1 LQEFE
6 IIIVGAGPAG
16 LSAGI
21 YVARQNVSCL
31 IISKDLGGQMN
42 LIPRLE
48 NYPGAIMTSGQILAK
63 TLETQYLSFKGEIVY
78 DTIEKIDEFE
88 GGFKIKTT
96 RSEYRSKSVV
106 LAPGKVPNM
115 LGIENESEYFN
126 KGIHYCTKCDA
137 PFYQGRTTA
146 SVGVGSYLLESG
158 LLLSRMASK
167 MYLILK
173 GSRLAGDKD
182 LVAAVVN
189 NKNIE
194 IVTQSSV
201 KAISG
206 NSVLQQIT
214 IVDSS
219 GAEKI
224 LDVDALFIEM
234 GSKINLDYVKH
245 LVKINTKGEIEIE
258 SGGMTSHPA
267 IFAAGDATTIPYKQ
281 IIVACGDGS
290 NAGLSAFN
298 YLEDKPKSPKGT
310 NWDKAIAYWS
320 KLNSDSGAKFDK
332 EVEIRG
338 DDISPMVTWGTSP
351 QDVITVTGIVP
362 DPADEKDEDRKASM
376 NRSLNYM
383 GLKPNT
389 KIIDIKIDRIFI
401 GSCTNG
407 RIGDLEMQPK

>member
-1 LQEFE
+1 MQEEFE
-6 IIIVGAGPAG
+6 IVIVGAGPAG

-21 YVARQNVSCL
+21 YIARQNVSCL

-48 NYPGAIMTSGQILAK
+48 NYPGTIMSSGPILAK
-63 TLETQYLSFKGEIVY
+63 TLETQYLSFKGEMVY
-78 DTIEKIDEFE
+78 DTVEKIDEFE

-96 RSEYRSKSVV
+96 RTEYRAKSVV

-115 LGIENESEYFN
+115 LGLENESEYFN

-146 SVGVGSYLLESG
+146 SVGVGNYLLESG

-167 MYLILK
+167 MYLILRGAK
-173 GSRLAGDKD
+173 LAGDKD
-182 LVAAVVN
+182 LVAAIEN

-201 KAISG
+201 KAVSG

-219 GAEKI
+219 GAEKV

-258 SGGMTSHPA
+258 SGGGTSHPA

-298 YLEDKPKSPKGT
+298 YLEKLKGKPG
-310 NWDKAIAYWS
+310 
-320 KLNSDSGAKFDK
+320 
-332 EVEIRG
+332 VR
-338 DDISPMVTWGTSP
+338 
-351 QDVITVTGIVP
+351 
-362 DPADEKDEDRKASM
+362 ADWKKQ
-376 NRSLNYM
+376 
-383 GLKPNT
+383 
-389 KIIDIKIDRIFI
+389 I
-401 GSCTNG
+401 GG
-407 RIGDLEMQPK
+407 QVFHY

>member
-31 IISKDLGGQMN
+31 VISKDLGGQMN

-48 NYPGAIMTSGQILAK
+48 NYPGAIMSSGQILAK

-78 DTIEKIDEFE
+78 DSVEKIDESE

-96 RSEYRSKSVV
+96 RSEYKAKAIV

-115 LGIENESEYFN
+115 LGLENESQYFN

-167 MYLILK
+167 MYLILR
-173 GSRLAGDKD
+173 GSKLAGDKD
-182 LVAAVVN
+182 LIATLEN

-234 GSKINLDYVKH
+234 GSKINLDFVKH

-298 YLEDKPKSPKGT
+298 YIEKLKGKPG
-310 NWDKAIAYWS
+310 
-320 KLNSDSGAKFDK
+320 
-332 EVEIRG
+332 VR
-338 DDISPMVTWGTSP
+338 
-351 QDVITVTGIVP
+351 
-362 DPADEKDEDRKASM
+362 ADWKKQ
-376 NRSLNYM
+376 
-383 GLKPNT
+383 
-389 KIIDIKIDRIFI
+389 I
-401 GSCTNG
+401 GG
-407 RIGDLEMQPK
+407 QVFHY

>member
-31 IISKDLGGQMN
+31 VISKDLGGQMN

-48 NYPGAIMTSGQILAK
+48 NYPGAIMSSGPILAK

-78 DTIEKIDEFE
+78 DSVEKIDESE

-96 RSEYRSKSVV
+96 RSEYKAKAIV

-115 LGIENESEYFN
+115 LGLENESQYFN

-167 MYLILK
+167 MYLILR

-182 LVAAVVN
+182 LVAAVEN
-189 NKNIE
+189 NINFE
-194 IVTQSSV
+194 IVTQSLV
-201 KAISG
+201 KAISV

-298 YLEDKPKSPKGT
+298 YIEKLKGKPG
-310 NWDKAIAYWS
+310 
-320 KLNSDSGAKFDK
+320 L
-332 EVEIRG
+332 R
-338 DDISPMVTWGTSP
+338 
-351 QDVITVTGIVP
+351 
-362 DPADEKDEDRKASM
+362 ADWKKQ
-376 NRSLNYM
+376 
-383 GLKPNT
+383 
-389 KIIDIKIDRIFI
+389 I
-401 GSCTNG
+401 GG
-407 RIGDLEMQPK
+407 QVFHY

>member
-1 LQEFE
+1 MQEFE
-6 IIIVGAGPAG
+6 IVIVGAGPAG

-78 DTIEKIDEFE
+78 DTIEKIDESE

-96 RSEYRSKSVV
+96 RSEYAAKSVV

-115 LGIENESEYFN
+115 LGLENESDYFN

-146 SVGVGSYLLESG
+146 SVGVGSYLVESG

-173 GSRLAGDKD
+173 GSKLAGDKD
-182 LVAAVVN
+182 LITTLEN

-194 IVTQSSV
+194 IITQSSV
-201 KAISG
+201 KSISG
-206 NSVLQQIT
+206 NSALQQIT

-219 GAEKI
+219 GAEKV
-224 LDVDALFIEM
+224 LDVDALFIEL

-298 YLEDKPKSPKGT
+298 YLEKLKGKPG
-310 NWDKAIAYWS
+310 
-320 KLNSDSGAKFDK
+320 
-332 EVEIRG
+332 IR
-338 DDISPMVTWGTSP
+338 
-351 QDVITVTGIVP
+351 
-362 DPADEKDEDRKASM
+362 ADWKKQ
-376 NRSLNYM
+376 
-383 GLKPNT
+383 
-389 KIIDIKIDRIFI
+389 I
-401 GSCTNG
+401 GN
-407 RIGDLEMQPK
+407 QVFHY

>member
-1 LQEFE
+1 LKEFE

-16 LSAGI
+16 LTAGI

-78 DTIEKIDEFE
+78 DTVEKIDEFE

-115 LGIENESEYFN
+115 LGLENESDYFN

-182 LVAAVVN
+182 LIAAIEN

-206 NSVLQQIT
+206 NSVLQHIT

-219 GAEKI
+219 GAEKV

-298 YLEDKPKSPKGT
+298 YLEKLKGKPG
-310 NWDKAIAYWS
+310 
-320 KLNSDSGAKFDK
+320 
-332 EVEIRG
+332 VR
-338 DDISPMVTWGTSP
+338 
-351 QDVITVTGIVP
+351 
-362 DPADEKDEDRKASM
+362 ADWKKQ
-376 NRSLNYM
+376 
-383 GLKPNT
+383 
-389 KIIDIKIDRIFI
+389 I
-401 GSCTNG
+401 GG
-407 RIGDLEMQPK
+407 QVFHY

>member
-31 IISKDLGGQMN
+31 VISKDLGGQMN

-48 NYPGAIMTSGQILAK
+48 NYPGAIMSSGPILAK

-78 DTIEKIDEFE
+78 DSVEKIDELE

-96 RSEYRSKSVV
+96 RSEYKAKAIV

-115 LGIENESEYFN
+115 LGLENESQYFN

-167 MYLILK
+167 MYLILR
-173 GSRLAGDKD
+173 GSKLAGDKD
-182 LVAAVVN
+182 LVAAVEN

-298 YLEDKPKSPKGT
+298 YIEKLKGKPG
-310 NWDKAIAYWS
+310 
-320 KLNSDSGAKFDK
+320 L
-332 EVEIRG
+332 R
-338 DDISPMVTWGTSP
+338 
-351 QDVITVTGIVP
+351 
-362 DPADEKDEDRKASM
+362 ADWKKQ
-376 NRSLNYM
+376 
-383 GLKPNT
+383 
-389 KIIDIKIDRIFI
+389 I
-401 GSCTNG
+401 GG
-407 RIGDLEMQPK
+407 QVFHY

>member
-6 IIIVGAGPAG
+6 IVIVGAGPAG

-78 DTIEKIDEFE
+78 DTVEKIDEFE

-96 RSEYRSKSVV
+96 RTEYRAKSVV

-115 LGIENESEYFN
+115 LGLENESDYFN

-146 SVGVGSYLLESG
+146 SVGVGNYLLESG

-167 MYLILK
+167 MYLILRGTK
-173 GSRLAGDKD
+173 LAGDKD
-182 LVAAVVN
+182 LVAAIEN

-214 IVDSS
+214 IIDSS
-219 GAEKI
+219 GAEKV

-298 YLEDKPKSPKGT
+298 YLEKLKGKPG
-310 NWDKAIAYWS
+310 
-320 KLNSDSGAKFDK
+320 
-332 EVEIRG
+332 VR
-338 DDISPMVTWGTSP
+338 
-351 QDVITVTGIVP
+351 
-362 DPADEKDEDRKASM
+362 ADWKKQ
-376 NRSLNYM
+376 
-383 GLKPNT
+383 
-389 KIIDIKIDRIFI
+389 I
-401 GSCTNG
+401 GG
-407 RIGDLEMQPK
+407 QVFHY

>member
-1 LQEFE
+1 MQEFE
-6 IIIVGAGPAG
+6 IVIVGAGPAG

-115 LGIENESEYFN
+115 LGLENESEYFN

-137 PFYQGRTTA
+137 PFYQGRITA
-146 SVGVGSYLLESG
+146 SVGVGNYLLESG

-167 MYLILK
+167 MYLILRGAK
-173 GSRLAGDKD
+173 LAGDKD
-182 LVAAVVN
+182 LVAAIEN

-219 GAEKI
+219 GAEKV

-298 YLEDKPKSPKGT
+298 YLEKLKGKPG
-310 NWDKAIAYWS
+310 
-320 KLNSDSGAKFDK
+320 
-332 EVEIRG
+332 VR
-338 DDISPMVTWGTSP
+338 
-351 QDVITVTGIVP
+351 
-362 DPADEKDEDRKASM
+362 ADWKKQ
-376 NRSLNYM
+376 
-383 GLKPNT
+383 
-389 KIIDIKIDRIFI
+389 I
-401 GSCTNG
+401 GG
-407 RIGDLEMQPK
+407 QVFHY

>member
-6 IIIVGAGPAG
+6 IVIVGAGPAG

-78 DTIEKIDEFE
+78 DTVEKIDEFE

-96 RSEYRSKSVV
+96 RTEYRAKSVV

-115 LGIENESEYFN
+115 LGLENESQYFN

-146 SVGVGSYLLESG
+146 SVGVGNYLLESG

-173 GSRLAGDKD
+173 GARLAGDKD
-182 LVAAVVN
+182 LVAAIEN

-194 IVTQSSV
+194 IVPQSSV

-219 GAEKI
+219 GAEKV

-298 YLEDKPKSPKGT
+298 YLEKLKGKPG
-310 NWDKAIAYWS
+310 
-320 KLNSDSGAKFDK
+320 
-332 EVEIRG
+332 VR
-338 DDISPMVTWGTSP
+338 
-351 QDVITVTGIVP
+351 
-362 DPADEKDEDRKASM
+362 ADWKKQ
-376 NRSLNYM
+376 
-383 GLKPNT
+383 
-389 KIIDIKIDRIFI
+389 
-401 GSCTNG
+401 
-407 RIGDLEMQPK
+407 IGDRFSIINFR

>member
-1 LQEFE
+1 MQEFE
-6 IIIVGAGPAG
+6 IVIVGAGPAG

-78 DTIEKIDEFE
+78 DTIEKIDESE

-96 RSEYRSKSVV
+96 RSEYAAKSVV

-115 LGIENESEYFN
+115 LGLENESDYFN

-146 SVGVGSYLLESG
+146 SVGVGNYLLESG
-158 LLLSRMASK
+158 MLLSRMASK
-167 MYLILK
+167 MYLILRGAK
-173 GSRLAGDKD
+173 LAGDKD
-182 LVAAVVN
+182 LVAAIEN

-219 GAEKI
+219 GAEKV

-298 YLEDKPKSPKGT
+298 YLEKLKGKPG
-310 NWDKAIAYWS
+310 
-320 KLNSDSGAKFDK
+320 
-332 EVEIRG
+332 VR
-338 DDISPMVTWGTSP
+338 
-351 QDVITVTGIVP
+351 
-362 DPADEKDEDRKASM
+362 ADWKKQ
-376 NRSLNYM
+376 
-383 GLKPNT
+383 
-389 KIIDIKIDRIFI
+389 I
-401 GSCTNG
+401 GG
-407 RIGDLEMQPK
+407 QVFHY

>member
-1 LQEFE
+1 LKEFE

-16 LSAGI
+16 LTAGI

-78 DTIEKIDEFE
+78 DTVEKIDEFE

-96 RSEYRSKSVV
+96 RSEYAAKSVV

-115 LGIENESEYFN
+115 LGLENESEYFN

-146 SVGVGSYLLESG
+146 SVGVGNYLLESG

-173 GSRLAGDKD
+173 GAKLAGDKD
-182 LVAAVVN
+182 LVAAIEN

-219 GAEKI
+219 GAEKV

-298 YLEDKPKSPKGT
+298 YLEKLKGKPG
-310 NWDKAIAYWS
+310 
-320 KLNSDSGAKFDK
+320 
-332 EVEIRG
+332 VR
-338 DDISPMVTWGTSP
+338 
-351 QDVITVTGIVP
+351 
-362 DPADEKDEDRKASM
+362 ADWKKQ
-376 NRSLNYM
+376 
-383 GLKPNT
+383 
-389 KIIDIKIDRIFI
+389 I
-401 GSCTNG
+401 GG
-407 RIGDLEMQPK
+407 QVFHY

>member
-6 IIIVGAGPAG
+6 IVIVGAGPAG

-21 YVARQNVSCL
+21 YAARQNVSCL

-63 TLETQYLSFKGEIVY
+63 TLETQYLSFKGEIIY
-78 DTIEKIDEFE
+78 DTVEKIDEFE

-96 RSEYRSKSVV
+96 RTEYRAKSVV

-115 LGIENESEYFN
+115 LGLENESDYFN

-146 SVGVGSYLLESG
+146 SVGVGNYLLESG

-173 GSRLAGDKD
+173 GARLAGDKD
-182 LVAAVVN
+182 LVAAIEN

-194 IVTQSSV
+194 IVPQSSV

-219 GAEKI
+219 GAERV

-298 YLEDKPKSPKGT
+298 YLEKLKGKPG
-310 NWDKAIAYWS
+310 
-320 KLNSDSGAKFDK
+320 
-332 EVEIRG
+332 VR
-338 DDISPMVTWGTSP
+338 
-351 QDVITVTGIVP
+351 
-362 DPADEKDEDRKASM
+362 ADWKKQ
-376 NRSLNYM
+376 
-383 GLKPNT
+383 
-389 KIIDIKIDRIFI
+389 I
-401 GSCTNG
+401 GG
-407 RIGDLEMQPK
+407 QVFHY

>member
-6 IIIVGAGPAG
+6 IVIVGAGPAG

-78 DTIEKIDEFE
+78 DTIEKIDESE

-96 RSEYRSKSVV
+96 RSEYAAKSVV

-115 LGIENESEYFN
+115 LGLENESDYFN

-146 SVGVGSYLLESG
+146 SVGVGNYLLESG

-167 MYLILK
+167 MYLILRGAK
-173 GSRLAGDKD
+173 LSGDKD
-182 LVAAVVN
+182 LVAAIEN

-219 GAEKI
+219 GAEKV

-298 YLEDKPKSPKGT
+298 YLEKLKGKPG
-310 NWDKAIAYWS
+310 
-320 KLNSDSGAKFDK
+320 
-332 EVEIRG
+332 VR
-338 DDISPMVTWGTSP
+338 
-351 QDVITVTGIVP
+351 
-362 DPADEKDEDRKASM
+362 ADWKKQ
-376 NRSLNYM
+376 
-383 GLKPNT
+383 
-389 KIIDIKIDRIFI
+389 I
-401 GSCTNG
+401 GG
-407 RIGDLEMQPK
+407 QVFHY

>member
-1 LQEFE
+1 MQEFE
-6 IIIVGAGPAG
+6 IVIVGAGPAG
-16 LSAGI
+16 LSAGM

-31 IISKDLGGQMN
+31 VISKDLGGQMN
-42 LIPRLE
+42 LIPKLE
-48 NYPGAIMTSGQILAK
+48 NYPGTIMSSGQILAK

-78 DTIEKIDEFE
+78 DTVEKIDESE
-88 GGFKIKTT
+88 DGFKIKTT
-96 RSEYRSKSVV
+96 RSEYKAKAIV

-115 LGIENESEYFN
+115 LGVENESEYFN

-146 SVGVGSYLLESG
+146 SVGVGNYLLESG

-167 MYLILK
+167 MYLILRGAK
-173 GSRLAGDKD
+173 LAGDKD
-182 LVAAVVN
+182 LVAAIEN

-219 GAEKI
+219 GAEKV

-298 YLEDKPKSPKGT
+298 YLEKLKGKPG
-310 NWDKAIAYWS
+310 
-320 KLNSDSGAKFDK
+320 
-332 EVEIRG
+332 IR
-338 DDISPMVTWGTSP
+338 
-351 QDVITVTGIVP
+351 
-362 DPADEKDEDRKASM
+362 ADWKKQ
-376 NRSLNYM
+376 
-383 GLKPNT
+383 
-389 KIIDIKIDRIFI
+389 I
-401 GSCTNG
+401 GG
-407 RIGDLEMQPK
+407 QVFHY

>member
-1 LQEFE
+1 LKEFE

-16 LSAGI
+16 LTAGI

-78 DTIEKIDEFE
+78 DTVEKIDEFE

-96 RSEYRSKSVV
+96 RSEYAAKSVV

-115 LGIENESEYFN
+115 LGLENESEYFN

-146 SVGVGSYLLESG
+146 SVGVGNYLLESG

-173 GSRLAGDKD
+173 GARLAGDKD
-182 LVAAVVN
+182 LVAAIEN

-194 IVTQSSV
+194 IVAQSSV

-219 GAEKI
+219 GAEKV

-298 YLEDKPKSPKGT
+298 YLEKLKGKPG
-310 NWDKAIAYWS
+310 
-320 KLNSDSGAKFDK
+320 
-332 EVEIRG
+332 VR
-338 DDISPMVTWGTSP
+338 
-351 QDVITVTGIVP
+351 
-362 DPADEKDEDRKASM
+362 ADWKKQ
-376 NRSLNYM
+376 
-383 GLKPNT
+383 
-389 KIIDIKIDRIFI
+389 I
-401 GSCTNG
+401 GG
-407 RIGDLEMQPK
+407 QVFHY

>member
-1 LQEFE
+1 MQEEFE
-6 IIIVGAGPAG
+6 IVIVGAGPAG

-48 NYPGAIMTSGQILAK
+48 NYPGTIMSSGPILAK
-63 TLETQYLSFKGEIVY
+63 TLETQYLSFKGEMVY
-78 DTIEKIDEFE
+78 DTVEKIDESE
-88 GGFKIKTT
+88 DGFTIKTN
-96 RSEYRSKSVV
+96 RSEYKSKAIV

-115 LGIENESEYFN
+115 LGLENESQYYN

-137 PFYQGRTTA
+137 PFYQGKITA
-146 SVGVGSYLLESG
+146 SVGVGSYLVESG

-167 MYLILK
+167 MYLIVK
-173 GSRLAGDKD
+173 GSKLGGDKD
-182 LVAAVVN
+182 LIATLEN

-201 KAISG
+201 KAITG

-219 GAEKI
+219 GAEKE
-224 LDVDALFIEM
+224 LDVDGLFIEM
-234 GSKINLDYVKH
+234 GSKINLDFVKH

-258 SGGMTSHPA
+258 SGGMTSNPA

-281 IIVACGDGS
+281 IVVACGDGS

-298 YLEDKPKSPKGT
+298 YLEKLKGKPG
-310 NWDKAIAYWS
+310 
-320 KLNSDSGAKFDK
+320 
-332 EVEIRG
+332 VR
-338 DDISPMVTWGTSP
+338 
-351 QDVITVTGIVP
+351 
-362 DPADEKDEDRKASM
+362 ADWKKQ
-376 NRSLNYM
+376 
-383 GLKPNT
+383 
-389 KIIDIKIDRIFI
+389 
-401 GSCTNG
+401 
-407 RIGDLEMQPK
+407 IGDQVFHY

>member
-1 LQEFE
+1 MQEFE

-31 IISKDLGGQMN
+31 VISKDLGGQMN

-48 NYPGAIMTSGQILAK
+48 NYPGAIMSSGPILAK

-78 DTIEKIDEFE
+78 DSVEKIDESE

-96 RSEYRSKSVV
+96 RSEYKAKAIV

-115 LGIENESEYFN
+115 LGLENESQYFN

-167 MYLILK
+167 MYLILR
-173 GSRLAGDKD
+173 GSKLAGDKD
-182 LVAAVVN
+182 LITTLEN

-214 IVDSS
+214 IVDLS

-298 YLEDKPKSPKGT
+298 YIEKLKGKPG
-310 NWDKAIAYWS
+310 
-320 KLNSDSGAKFDK
+320 L
-332 EVEIRG
+332 R
-338 DDISPMVTWGTSP
+338 
-351 QDVITVTGIVP
+351 
-362 DPADEKDEDRKASM
+362 ADWKKQ
-376 NRSLNYM
+376 
-383 GLKPNT
+383 
-389 KIIDIKIDRIFI
+389 I
-401 GSCTNG
+401 GG
-407 RIGDLEMQPK
+407 QVFHY

>member
-1 LQEFE
+1 MQEFE
-6 IIIVGAGPAG
+6 IVIVGAGPAG
-16 LSAGI
+16 LSAGM

-31 IISKDLGGQMN
+31 VISKDLGGQMN
-42 LIPRLE
+42 LIPKLE
-48 NYPGAIMTSGQILAK
+48 NYPGTIMSSGQILAK

-78 DTIEKIDEFE
+78 DTVEKIDESE
-88 GGFKIKTT
+88 DGFKIKTT
-96 RSEYRSKSVV
+96 RSEYKAKAIV

-115 LGIENESEYFN
+115 LGVENESEYFN

-146 SVGVGSYLLESG
+146 SIGVGSYLVESG

-173 GSRLAGDKD
+173 GSKLAGDKD
-182 LVAAVVN
+182 LVATLEN

-194 IVTQSSV
+194 IITQSSV
-201 KAISG
+201 KSISG
-206 NSVLQQIT
+206 NSALQQIT
-214 IVDSS
+214 LVDSS
-219 GAEKI
+219 GAEKV

-298 YLEDKPKSPKGT
+298 YLEKLKGKPG
-310 NWDKAIAYWS
+310 
-320 KLNSDSGAKFDK
+320 
-332 EVEIRG
+332 IR
-338 DDISPMVTWGTSP
+338 
-351 QDVITVTGIVP
+351 
-362 DPADEKDEDRKASM
+362 ADWKKQ
-376 NRSLNYM
+376 
-383 GLKPNT
+383 
-389 KIIDIKIDRIFI
+389 I
-401 GSCTNG
+401 GG
-407 RIGDLEMQPK
+407 QVFHY

>member
-1 LQEFE
+1 MQEFE
-6 IIIVGAGPAG
+6 IVIVGAGPAG
-16 LSAGI
+16 LSAGM

-42 LIPRLE
+42 LIPKLE
-48 NYPGAIMTSGQILAK
+48 NYPGMIMSSGQILAK

-78 DTIEKIDEFE
+78 DTVEKIDESE
-88 GGFKIKTT
+88 DGFKIKTT
-96 RSEYRSKSVV
+96 RSEYKAKAIV

-115 LGIENESEYFN
+115 LGVENESEYFN

-137 PFYQGRTTA
+137 PFYQGRITA
-146 SVGVGSYLLESG
+146 SVGVGSYLVESG

-173 GSRLAGDKD
+173 GSKLAGDKD
-182 LVAAVVN
+182 LVTTLEN

-194 IVTQSSV
+194 IITQSSV
-201 KAISG
+201 KSISG
-206 NSVLQQIT
+206 NSALQQIT

-219 GAEKI
+219 GAEKV
-224 LDVDALFIEM
+224 LDVDALFIEL

-298 YLEDKPKSPKGT
+298 YIEKLKGKPG
-310 NWDKAIAYWS
+310 
-320 KLNSDSGAKFDK
+320 
-332 EVEIRG
+332 IR
-338 DDISPMVTWGTSP
+338 
-351 QDVITVTGIVP
+351 
-362 DPADEKDEDRKASM
+362 ADWKKQ
-376 NRSLNYM
+376 
-383 GLKPNT
+383 
-389 KIIDIKIDRIFI
+389 I
-401 GSCTNG
+401 GG
-407 RIGDLEMQPK
+407 QVFHY

>member
-6 IIIVGAGPAG
+6 IVIVGAGPAG
-16 LSAGI
+16 LSAGM

-42 LIPRLE
+42 LIPKLE
-48 NYPGAIMTSGQILAK
+48 NYPGMIMSSGQILAK

-78 DTIEKIDEFE
+78 DTVEKIDESE
-88 GGFKIKTT
+88 DGFKIKTT
-96 RSEYRSKSVV
+96 RSEYKAKAIV

-115 LGIENESEYFN
+115 LGVENESEYFN

-146 SVGVGSYLLESG
+146 SVGVGAYLVESG

-173 GSRLAGDKD
+173 GSKLAGDKD
-182 LVAAVVN
+182 LVAALEN

-194 IVTQSSV
+194 IITQSSV
-201 KAISG
+201 KSISG
-206 NSVLQQIT
+206 DSALQQIT
-214 IVDSS
+214 LVDSS
-219 GAEKI
+219 GTEKV
-224 LDVDALFIEM
+224 LDVDALFIEL

-298 YLEDKPKSPKGT
+298 YLEKLKGKPG
-310 NWDKAIAYWS
+310 
-320 KLNSDSGAKFDK
+320 
-332 EVEIRG
+332 IR
-338 DDISPMVTWGTSP
+338 
-351 QDVITVTGIVP
+351 
-362 DPADEKDEDRKASM
+362 ADWKKQ
-376 NRSLNYM
+376 
-383 GLKPNT
+383 
-389 KIIDIKIDRIFI
+389 I
-401 GSCTNG
+401 GG
-407 RIGDLEMQPK
+407 QVFHY

>member
-1 LQEFE
+1 MQEFE
-6 IIIVGAGPAG
+6 IVIVGAGPAG

-48 NYPGAIMTSGQILAK
+48 NYPGAIMSSGQILAK
-63 TLETQYLSFKGEIVY
+63 TLETQYLSFKGEIIY
-78 DTIEKIDEFE
+78 DTVEKIDESE

-96 RSEYRSKSVV
+96 RSEYVAKAIV

-115 LGIENESEYFN
+115 LGLENESEYFN

-146 SVGVGSYLLESG
+146 SVGVGNYLLESG
-158 LLLSRMASK
+158 MLLSRMASK

-173 GSRLAGDKD
+173 GGKLAGDKD
-182 LVAAVVN
+182 LVAAIEN

-219 GAEKI
+219 GTEKV

-298 YLEDKPKSPKGT
+298 YLEKLKGKPG
-310 NWDKAIAYWS
+310 
-320 KLNSDSGAKFDK
+320 
-332 EVEIRG
+332 VR
-338 DDISPMVTWGTSP
+338 
-351 QDVITVTGIVP
+351 
-362 DPADEKDEDRKASM
+362 ADWKKQ
-376 NRSLNYM
+376 
-383 GLKPNT
+383 
-389 KIIDIKIDRIFI
+389 I
-401 GSCTNG
+401 GG
-407 RIGDLEMQPK
+407 QVFHY

>member
-1 LQEFE
+1 MQEFE
-6 IIIVGAGPAG
+6 IVIVGAGPAG
-16 LSAGI
+16 LSAGM

-31 IISKDLGGQMN
+31 VISKDLGGQMN
-42 LIPRLE
+42 LIPKLE
-48 NYPGAIMTSGQILAK
+48 NYPGTIMSSGQILAK

-78 DTIEKIDEFE
+78 DTVEKIDESE
-88 GGFKIKTT
+88 DGFKIKTT
-96 RSEYRSKSVV
+96 RSEYKAKAIV

-115 LGIENESEYFN
+115 LGVENESEYFN

-146 SVGVGSYLLESG
+146 SVGVGSYLVESG

-173 GSRLAGDKD
+173 GSKLAGDKD
-182 LVAAVVN
+182 LITTLEN

-194 IVTQSSV
+194 IITQSSV
-201 KAISG
+201 KSISG
-206 NSVLQQIT
+206 DSALQQIT
-214 IVDSS
+214 LVDST
-219 GAEKI
+219 GTEKV
-224 LDVDALFIEM
+224 LDVDALFIEL

-298 YLEDKPKSPKGT
+298 YLEKLKGKPG
-310 NWDKAIAYWS
+310 
-320 KLNSDSGAKFDK
+320 
-332 EVEIRG
+332 IR
-338 DDISPMVTWGTSP
+338 
-351 QDVITVTGIVP
+351 
-362 DPADEKDEDRKASM
+362 ADWKKQ
-376 NRSLNYM
+376 
-383 GLKPNT
+383 
-389 KIIDIKIDRIFI
+389 
-401 GSCTNG
+401 
-407 RIGDLEMQPK
+407 IGDQVFHY

>member
-6 IIIVGAGPAG
+6 IVIVGAGPAG
-16 LSAGI
+16 LSAGM

-31 IISKDLGGQMN
+31 VISKDLGGQMN
-42 LIPRLE
+42 LIPKLE
-48 NYPGAIMTSGQILAK
+48 NYPGTIMSSGQILAK

-78 DTIEKIDEFE
+78 DTVEKIDESE
-88 GGFKIKTT
+88 DGFKIKTT
-96 RSEYRSKSVV
+96 RSEYKAKAIV

-115 LGIENESEYFN
+115 LGVENESEYFN

-146 SVGVGSYLLESG
+146 SVGVGTYLVESG

-173 GSRLAGDKD
+173 GSKLAGDKD
-182 LVAAVVN
+182 LVATLEN

-194 IVTQSSV
+194 IITQSSV
-201 KAISG
+201 KSISG
-206 NSVLQQIT
+206 NSALQQIT

-219 GAEKI
+219 GAEKV
-224 LDVDALFIEM
+224 LDVDALFIEL

-298 YLEDKPKSPKGT
+298 YLEKLKGKPG
-310 NWDKAIAYWS
+310 
-320 KLNSDSGAKFDK
+320 
-332 EVEIRG
+332 IR
-338 DDISPMVTWGTSP
+338 
-351 QDVITVTGIVP
+351 
-362 DPADEKDEDRKASM
+362 ADWKKQ
-376 NRSLNYM
+376 
-383 GLKPNT
+383 
-389 KIIDIKIDRIFI
+389 I
-401 GSCTNG
+401 GN
-407 RIGDLEMQPK
+407 QVFHY

>member
-1 LQEFE
+1 MQEFE

-31 IISKDLGGQMN
+31 VISKDLGGQMN

-48 NYPGAIMTSGQILAK
+48 NYPGAIMSSGQILAK

-78 DTIEKIDEFE
+78 DSVEKIDESE

-96 RSEYRSKSVV
+96 RSEYKTKAIV

-115 LGIENESEYFN
+115 LGLENESQYFN

-167 MYLILK
+167 MYLILR
-173 GSRLAGDKD
+173 GSKLAGDKD
-182 LVAAVVN
+182 LIATIEN

-298 YLEDKPKSPKGT
+298 YIEKLKGKPG
-310 NWDKAIAYWS
+310 
-320 KLNSDSGAKFDK
+320 
-332 EVEIRG
+332 VR
-338 DDISPMVTWGTSP
+338 
-351 QDVITVTGIVP
+351 
-362 DPADEKDEDRKASM
+362 ADWKKQ
-376 NRSLNYM
+376 
-383 GLKPNT
+383 
-389 KIIDIKIDRIFI
+389 I
-401 GSCTNG
+401 GG
-407 RIGDLEMQPK
+407 QVFHY

>member
-1 LQEFE
+1 MQEFE
-6 IIIVGAGPAG
+6 IVIVGAGPAG

-78 DTIEKIDEFE
+78 DTIEKIDESE

-96 RSEYRSKSVV
+96 RSEYAAKSVV

-115 LGIENESEYFN
+115 LGLENESEYFN

-137 PFYQGRTTA
+137 PFYQGRITA
-146 SVGVGSYLLESG
+146 SVGVGNYLLESG

-167 MYLILK
+167 MYLILRGAK
-173 GSRLAGDKD
+173 LAGDKD
-182 LVAAVVN
+182 LVAAIEN

-219 GAEKI
+219 GAEKV

-298 YLEDKPKSPKGT
+298 YLEKLKGKPG
-310 NWDKAIAYWS
+310 
-320 KLNSDSGAKFDK
+320 
-332 EVEIRG
+332 VR
-338 DDISPMVTWGTSP
+338 
-351 QDVITVTGIVP
+351 
-362 DPADEKDEDRKASM
+362 ADWKKQ
-376 NRSLNYM
+376 
-383 GLKPNT
+383 
-389 KIIDIKIDRIFI
+389 I
-401 GSCTNG
+401 GG
-407 RIGDLEMQPK
+407 QVFHY